1 MTRQTDTQEQT
12 MTNDVTVTVPR
23 YSNAHLDLAL
33 AGYASIG
40 MHERAVRYLRDA
52 TLTAEQRER
61 AVSVAHTIGN
71 MRGGR
76 WSDNVREAIALVGA
90 NDGEVYPERFAREDR
105 ERQQAQRAHALRIA
119 ALQVTA

>member
-33 AGYASIG
+33 AG
-40 MHERAVRYLRDA
+40 
-52 TLTAEQRER
+52 
-61 AVSVAHTIGN
+61 
-71 MRGGR
+71 
-76 WSDNVREAIALVGA
+76 DNVREAIALVGA